1 MRSKHTAAIAIAGL
15 AALAAPLAAG
25 AEPFPVDLSQV
36 DYGPAHY
43 QLIHHGEKAGE
54 MFFAMERNDGVIV
67 LHEGTTLLPDV
78 RESGTVVVDAETL
91 LPKRIVIDA
100 DFSRTILDIDL
111 TFDGRNGTGIRKFK
125 RPTDVEKAERPFE
138 IELPKDVIARTSMFG
153 FVSGLPWRDG
163 AAFKFQWFAE
173 LGGVVADAELVVAGR
188 ETISVPSGEFE
199 TFKVN
204 LIAEPANVLY
214 VTTSKPHRIVRIDV
228 PAQDMR
234 FERLAEERSGD

>member
-1 MRSKHTAAIAIAGL
+1 MTNQRITVFAAASLAAIFIPV
-15 AALAAPLAAG
+15 AAV

-36 DYGPAHY
+36 EFAPARY

-54 MFFAMERNDGVIV
+54 MYFAMERKEDVIV
-67 LHEGTTLLPDV
+67 IHDGTTLLPDV

-91 LPKRIVIDA
+91 LPKRIVIDG

-111 TFDGRNGTGIRKFK
+111 TFDGRKGTGVRKYK
-125 RPTDVEKAERPFE
+125 RPTDIEKAERPFE
-138 IELPKDVIARTSMFG
+138 IELPEDAIARTSLFG

-163 AAFKFQWFAE
+163 ATFKLQWFEE

-188 ETISVPSGEFE
+188 ETIEVPSGMFE

-204 LIAEPANVLY
+204 LNAEPANVIYL
-214 VTTSKPHRIVRIDV
+214 TTAKPHRIVRIDV
-228 PAQDMR
+228 PAQEMR
-234 FERLAEERSGD
+234 FERLAEQPSAE